1 MRRPPPGRHA
11 RQRGPLPPQVIDPA
25 TGELSPPGEL
35 GELVITTLTREATPL
50 VRFKT
55 GDLVRLFYEPCPC
68 GRRLA
73 RLSRIEGR
81 ADEVVIVKGTN
92 IFPTRVGQVLAAIR
106 GEEPAYQLVVG
117 REGHL
122 DYLEVRIEVREELFF
137 DKMTKQREM
146 LREIA
151 HQLAQGIGVQ
161 PRVKLVEP
169 GSLDR
174 AQETSPLVI
183 DLRQGV
189 C

>member
-1 MRRPPPGRHA
+1 MSRVQGR
-11 RQRGPLPPQVIDPA
+11 
-25 TGELSPPGEL
+25 
-35 GELVITTLTREATPL
+35 
-50 VRFKT
+50 
-55 GDLVRLFYEPCPC
+55 C
-68 GRRLA
+68 
-73 RLSRIEGR
+73 
-81 ADEVVIVKGTN
+81 DEVVIVKGTN
-92 IFPTRVGQVLAAIR
+92 IFPNRVGQILAGIQ

-146 LREIA
+146 LHKIA
-151 HQLAQGIGVQ
+151 HQLAQGVGVQ

-174 AQETSPLVI
+174 AAETSPLVI
-183 DLRQGV
+183 DLRKGV